1 MYPQQID
8 GGINVIIKPSEE
20 VKFGQIQRGIR
31 CLNNTNWVSYNGN
44 LFDRSFQ
51 TFYLPSI

>member
-31 CLNNTNWVSYNGN
+31 CLNDTNWVSYNGN